1 MGIAALTCFY
11 SFIVAASM
19 AVSASATPESLTRC
33 GVDGTHCAA
42 ASDLARPETATS
54 LLQSGMARSPLP
66 TSVLEEKPYAR
77 LDDEFDENDK
87 EPTRRSILASDDPS
101 FYLGICLDVLV
112 VLIVADGI
120 KRFRAGRE
128 PANLPASGHARR
140 GGAMQ
145 SVMSAEQKAAK
156 VASLH
161 THIRDGDVVQCEKIL
176 NEAGPLAARLL
187 NEPDSWGCSAL
198 HLAASSPS
206 EPLVELFLE
215 RGAKVGSPD
224 AWEQTPLHFAARAGN
239 VGICRMLLDRG
250 AHVDAVDA
258 QDQTPLHAAAMLGLE
273 AVCEL
278 LLDRGGGLSSATDAD
293 VPPILSSLLVQ
304 RMFRHG

>member
-1 MGIAALTCFY
+1 
-11 SFIVAASM
+11 
-19 AVSASATPESLTRC
+19 
-33 GVDGTHCAA
+33 
-42 ASDLARPETATS
+42 
-54 LLQSGMARSPLP
+54 
-66 TSVLEEKPYAR
+66 
-77 LDDEFDENDK
+77 
-87 EPTRRSILASDDPS
+87 
-101 FYLGICLDVLV
+101 
-112 VLIVADGI
+112 
-120 KRFRAGRE
+120 
-128 PANLPASGHARR
+128 
-140 GGAMQ
+140 MQ